1 MGNKKIGISVKAKN
15 NRKLLFGIRDFNAF
29 LFHGKQ
35 TLDYY
40 LKKNPHLFLLEKYQ
54 IRTYFSII
62 LPRVRTYTRKP

>member
-15 NRKLLFGIRDFNAF
+15 NRKLLFGIKDFNAF

-40 LKKNPHLFLLEKYQ
+40 LKK
-54 IRTYFSII
+54 IRNCFYLKNIKSERIFQ
-62 LPRVRTYTRKP
+62 